1 MKKAFLLASAFL
13 LLISSGCSTVG
24 DLSRSLSK
32 PEQEFQEL
40 GKSRTVTV
48 SDEPYLGAQRI
59 SRQEYVP
66 AALETRVTLRQRGSI
81 HELAAKLGEMLPIQ
95 FQVASGTES
104 RPAPSGKQK
113 APDPELLA
121 ALDTDLPMPR
131 MFSYEG
137 TLHGLL
143 EQIAVRSGYSWEYD
157 DKANTV
163 LFSAMQVR
171 TFTIMSVPGTVQ
183 HSNLITNKSNRGS
196 SSSFS
201 GSGIGSTVSNNDTQ
215 METAQVNSVEWKFD
229 VWDECMEGVKM
240 LLSSQGA
247 VSGNQAAGTI
257 TVRDKPD
264 RMREVAS
271 YIRDINSRMDWARA
285 LSAALESR
293 SLPSTM
299 VAVAELEPPN
309 ELRLPATTDTLEFSK
324 SA

>member
-1 MKKAFLLASAFL
+1 MKKVFLLASAFL

-131 MFSYEG
+131 MISISYEG

-163 LFSAMQVR
+163 LFSAM
-171 TFTIMSVPGTVQ
+171 
-183 HSNLITNKSNRGS
+183 
-196 SSSFS
+196 
-201 GSGIGSTVSNNDTQ
+201 
-215 METAQVNSVEWKFD
+215 
-229 VWDECMEGVKM
+229 
-240 LLSSQGA
+240 
-247 VSGNQAAGTI
+247 
-257 TVRDKPD
+257 
-264 RMREVAS
+264 
-271 YIRDINSRMDWARA
+271 
-285 LSAALESR
+285 
-293 SLPSTM
+293 
-299 VAVAELEPPN
+299 
-309 ELRLPATTDTLEFSK
+309 
-324 SA
+324 